1 MKRVRQ
7 PNRRSFLAA
16 VSSLAGGAAAAR
28 LAAPLSALAAPPRQL
43 LDLQPFP
50 ATAAPFDAAGRSELA
65 KDLLTFFVR
74 QQGLFPGRGVFLLPA
89 APWFGGW
96 QDISARAA
104 WDLTVPAGQPLYLL
118 AAASTTGALDPARTT
133 ISINGTPLARLAEY
147 VHAGIEALHYGATRA
162 HAVLD
167 LVFAPAAPG
176 RYKLEVKT
184 QTPDAA
190 IGETTLLYD
199 ISVQPSDALGTLLLR
214 DSTGRVFATHG
225 RERRQVP
232 DPETL
237 QALGYPGIALINV
250 SDSLLD
256 YLPEGQPLPI
266 LRSGAFV
273 RADNHPAVFRLE
285 GGRRAWQSSFGTA
298 NGDDP
303 ADLGPVVQTVEPAVL
318 GAIPP
323 VLQNDMLL
331 KGNAIDV
338 YHVDGGAL
346 RKIPDWKWAIDR
358 RLNPA
363 DTIFVPDRIIAT
375 LPQNSPHWMMPGG
388 AFEDRSFGSETLGR
402 QMPYRVFLPP
412 NYYAPERAGQ
422 RYPVMYLLHG
432 MGGRYDEWSGYGL
445 EEVANDLM
453 KDGKFPHTIIVAPQ
467 GGLGYWMNQDGGTP
481 WADYVARDV
490 VRHVDATY
498 RSIARR
504 EARAVGGLSMGAHG
518 ALQLALNYPDM
529 FGIAGAHSP
538 SIRDETMAPLYFGRG
553 DAFARRDPITLVKNS
568 TLTSPP
574 RMWIDIGRNDF
585 WKEPAE
591 ELHRVLAEKGWA
603 HEWRILPG
611 EHDGW
616 YWGDHL
622 WEYLPFYADAFAKSG
637 IPLAR

>member
-1 MKRVRQ
+1 VR
-7 PNRRSFLAA
+7 
-16 VSSLAGGAAAAR
+16 
-28 LAAPLSALAAPPRQL
+28 
-43 LDLQPFP
+43 
-50 ATAAPFDAAGRSELA
+50 
-65 KDLLTFFVR
+65 
-74 QQGLFPGRGVFLLPA
+74 
-89 APWFGGW
+89 
-96 QDISARAA
+96 
-104 WDLTVPAGQPLYLL
+104 
-118 AAASTTGALDPARTT
+118 
-133 ISINGTPLARLAEY
+133 
-147 VHAGIEALHYGATRA
+147 
-162 HAVLD
+162 D
-167 LVFAPAAPG
+167 LVFAPPAPG

-184 QTPDAA
+184 QAPDAA

-199 ISVQPSDALGTLLLR
+199 ITVQPSDALGTLLLR

-256 YLPEGQPLPI
+256 YLPEGAPLPA

-273 RADNHPAVFRLE
+273 RADNHSAVFRLE
-285 GGRRAWQSSFGTA
+285 GGRRVWQRSFGTA
-298 NGDDP
+298 FGDDP
-303 ADLGPVVQTVEPAVL
+303 ADVGPVVQTVEPAVL

-453 KDGKFPHTIIVAPQ
+453 RDGKFPHTIIVAPQ

-481 WADYVARDV
+481 WADYVVRDV

-518 ALQLALNYPDM
+518 ALQLALNYPDV
-529 FGIAGAHSP
+529 FGVAGAHSP

-622 WEYLPFYADAFAKSG
+622 WEYLPFYADAFAKNG
-637 IPLAR
+637 IPLTR